1 MHYVNTPHRPAP
13 HRSIGQRLERAKSR
27 HALHDTAFNW
37 LKDWQAAND
46 NLAIKQS
53 LGIDISLQCLDTNI
67 KRTKALEAIFNR
79 LFAELMAMPTI
90 SQEGEN

>member
-1 MHYVNTPHRPAP
+1 MHHATTP

-37 LKDWQAAND
+37 LKDWQAVND

-53 LGIDISLQCLDTNI
+53 LGKDISLQCLDTNI
-67 KRTKALEAIFNR
+67 KRTKALEGIFTR
-79 LFAELMAMPTI
+79 LFDELMAMPAT
-90 SQEGEN
+90 SQEGEK